1 MSRAR
6 NVAIPSPADYR
17 QLLSS
22 AWQDAFTSRTD
33 DAPTVVSLFA
43 GGGGSSLGYR
53 MAGYRELLATDW
65 DARAVETLG
74 MNLPDV
80 PTWQGDIASLTVEQ
94 VLGMTGLVPGVLDVL
109 DGSPPCQ
116 GFSTAGKRLLADAR
130 NGLFQQYVRI
140 LAALQPRAFVMENVA
155 GMVRGKMRLVFV
167 ACLHELKAS
176 GYRVSARV
184 LDAMY
189 FGVPQQRQR
198 LIFIGVRDD
207 LAPEPSHP
215 VAVTWPIPLRTA
227 LAAAALVGDQEND
240 AQTPVLSDV
249 YGQLWPH
256 VRPGQR
262 AIDVVGKGFSSCIKP
277 HPDRPSPTLT
287 KTQTGRGFATI
298 VHPAEQPALS
308 IREAAMIG
316 SYPPAFRFSGSYQE
330 QWARIGNGVPPL
342 LMRAIAEH
350 LRAIVLDGVVRPS
363 SVGSA

>member
-1 MSRAR
+1 MSRVPS
-6 NVAIPSPADYR
+6 VAIPSPADYL
-17 QLLSS
+17 QLLGS
-22 AWQDAFTSRTD
+22 AWRDALAPRTD

-74 MNLPDV
+74 LNLPDV
-80 PTWQGDIASLTVEQ
+80 PTWQGDIAALTLEQ
-94 VLGMTGLVPGVLDVL
+94 VREMTGIVPGALDVL

-116 GFSTAGKRLLADAR
+116 GFSSAGKRLLADAR
-130 NGLFQQYVRI
+130 NGLFHDYVRI
-140 LAALQPRAFVMENVA
+140 LRGLQPRCFVMENVA

-167 ACLHELKAS
+167 ECLHELKAS

-189 FGVPQQRQR
+189 FGVPQHRQR
-198 LIFIGVRDD
+198 LIVIGVRDD
-207 LAPEPSHP
+207 LPPAPSHP
-215 VAVTWPIPLRTA
+215 GAVTWPIPIRVALTA
-227 LAAAALVGDQEND
+227 AQLAGNVEGD
-240 AQTPVLSDV
+240 AQTPVLSDA
-249 YGQLWPH
+249 YGRLWPD
-256 VRPGQR
+256 VRPGTCAYQL
-262 AIDVVGKGFSSCIKP
+262 IGKGFSSCIKP

-298 VHPAEQPALS
+298 VHPAEHRALS
-308 IREAAMIG
+308 IREAATI
-316 SYPPAFRFSGSYQE
+316 STYPPAFRFSGSYQE

-342 LMRAIAEH
+342 LMRAIAHH
-350 LRAIVLDGVVRPS
+350 LRATVRDDVLRPS

>member
-1 MSRAR
+1 
-6 NVAIPSPADYR
+6 
-17 QLLSS
+17 
-22 AWQDAFTSRTD
+22 
-33 DAPTVVSLFA
+33 
-43 GGGGSSLGYR
+43 
-53 MAGYRELLATDW
+53 
-65 DARAVETLG
+65 
-74 MNLPDV
+74 
-80 PTWQGDIASLTVEQ
+80 
-94 VLGMTGLVPGVLDVL
+94 
-109 DGSPPCQ
+109 
-116 GFSTAGKRLLADAR
+116 
-130 NGLFQQYVRI
+130 
-140 LAALQPRAFVMENVA
+140 MENVA

-189 FGVPQQRQR
+189 FGVPQHRQR
-198 LIFIGVRDD
+198 LIVIGVRDD

-215 VAVTWPIPLRTA
+215 VAVTWPIPIRVA
-227 LAAAALVGDQEND
+227 LEAARLVGEVEGD
-240 AQTPVLSDV
+240 APTPGLKDA
-249 YGQLWPH
+249 YGRLWPD
-256 VRPGQR
+256 VRPGTCAYQL
-262 AIDVVGKGFSSCIKP
+262 IGKGFSSCIKP
-277 HPDRPSPTLT
+277 HLDRPSPTLT